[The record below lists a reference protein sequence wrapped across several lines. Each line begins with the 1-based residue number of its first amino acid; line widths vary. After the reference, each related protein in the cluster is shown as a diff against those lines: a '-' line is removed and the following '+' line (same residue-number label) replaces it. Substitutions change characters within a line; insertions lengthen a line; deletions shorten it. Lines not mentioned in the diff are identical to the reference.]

1 MEYAQI
7 KAIEQSNKNR
17 WLRLNPRLSERS
29 GIYILYREQDEIKY
43 AYVGQAKHLLT
54 RLAQHLVGYKSPNPS
69 HIDKSLKKHNLYNA
83 ENSCGWQVHFVTCPL
98 DKLDETE
105 REWIKHMANKGYQ
118 LLNHT
123 LGGQDSGKAGFD
135 NYTKRKGYREGVA
148 QGRRALAK
156 ELLHIISTHLVVDV
170 KKNNKVTAKAL
181 DKFWSLL
188 KLEDIESE
196 EQE

>member
-1 MEYAQI
+1 MNSYAQI
-7 KAIEQSNKNR
+7 KAIEEHNKNR
-17 WLRLNPRLSERS
+17 WLRLNPKLSERS

-54 RLAQHLVGYKSPNPS
+54 RLAQHLVGYQ
-69 HIDKSLKKHNLYNA
+69 HIDLSLKKYGLYSA
-83 ENSCGWQVHFVTCPL
+83 ENPCGWQVHFIVCPL

-118 LLNHT
+118 LRNHT
-123 LGGQDSGKAGFD
+123 LGGQDSGKSGLD
-135 NYTKRKGYREGVA
+135 VQKSSRGYREGVA
-148 QGRRALAK
+148 QGRRTLAK
-156 ELLHIISTHLVVDV
+156 ELLHIISTHLIVDV
-170 KKNNKVTAKAL
+170 KKHNKVTAKAL